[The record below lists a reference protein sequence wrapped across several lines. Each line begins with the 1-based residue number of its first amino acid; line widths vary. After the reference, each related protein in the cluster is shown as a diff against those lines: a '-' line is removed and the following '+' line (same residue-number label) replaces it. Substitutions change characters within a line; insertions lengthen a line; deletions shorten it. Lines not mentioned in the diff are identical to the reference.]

1 MILIADSGGTKVEWC
16 LLDRKGEVQRLKT
29 MGMNA
34 LMVSVTDM
42 TRRIAKEVVAPIGKL
57 KDEVKKIYFYG
68 AGCVSTSVCE
78 GVRRALAANFSNAE
92 EITVTSDL
100 VATARALCGDE
111 PGIACI
117 LGTGSNSCYYDGEK
131 IARNVSALGYILG
144 DEGSG
149 AYLGK
154 ILVSDVLKEQ
164 LPQDLR
170 EMFLK
175 KHPITAVEVIQRV
188 YREPGAQ
195 SYLASFTPFLKEHI
209 DHPAAYKL
217 VFEAFCAFFRRNIS
231 VYDMPELPVN
241 FVGSIA
247 YYYKDVLAK
256 AAEEC
261 NFKLGRVI
269 KTPVDSLVKYHLS
282 RMSDD
287 K

>member
-16 LLDRKGEVQRLKT
+16 LLDRKGEVQRLVT
-29 MGMNA
+29 IGMNA
-34 LMVSVTDM
+34 LMVSVQEM
-42 TRRIAKEVVAPIGKL
+42 TRRISMEVAAPLGKL
-57 KDEVKKIYFYG
+57 KNEVREIFFYG
-68 AGCVSTSVCE
+68 AGCVSPSVCE
-78 GVRRALAANFSNAE
+78 GVKRALSANFSNAA
-92 EITVTSDL
+92 EINVTSDL
-100 VATARALCGDE
+100 LATARALCGDE

-131 IARNVSALGYILG
+131 ISRNVSALGYILG

-164 LPQDLR
+164 LPPDVR

-195 SYLASFTPFLKEHI
+195 SYLASFTPFLKEHL
-209 DHPAAYKL
+209 DHPAIHKL
-217 VFEAFCAFFRRNIS
+217 VFDAFCAFFRRNVS
-231 VYDMPELPVN
+231 VYGMPELPVN

-247 YYYKDVLAK
+247 YYYKDVLTE
-256 AAEEC
+256 AAEHC
-261 NFKLGRVI
+261 NFKIGRVI
-269 KTPVDSLVKYHLS
+269 KTPVDRLVKYHLS
-282 RMSDD
+282 RIDD